1 MIGIYA
7 FAIFWIAL
15 AVGIL
20 LFSLLKDRSPR
31 TGPTRPATRKR
42 MLIGFGVV
50 YVAIGLVVP
59 AFSIADSQNADVV
72 RGEGIKLTA
81 NEKKGQA
88 LFGQLCGSCHQ
99 LASAN
104 ANGRVGPSLDMQL
117 MPQPAADAA
126 AAAKNYKGRSDYVYT
141 VIINGLQRGN
151 GNMPALVT
159 QGQQAKDIA
168 AFVAATAGYA
178 NP

>member
-1 MIGIYA
+1 MIAIYS

-15 AVGIL
+15 AVGVL
-20 LFSLLKDRSPR
+20 LFALLKDRSPR
-31 TGPTRPATRKR
+31 TGPTRSATRKR
-42 MLIGFGVV
+42 MLIGFGFAYVV
-50 YVAIGLVVP
+50 IGLGVP
-59 AFSIADSQNADVV
+59 AFSIADSHNSHVIHA
-72 RGEGIKLTA
+72 EGITLTA
-81 NEKKGQA
+81 NQQKGQA
-88 LFGQLCGSCHQ
+88 LFGELCGSCHR

-104 ANGRVGPSLDMQL
+104 ADGRVGPSLDVQL

-126 AAAKNYKGRSDYVYT
+126 AARKNYQGRSDYVYT
-141 VIINGLQRGN
+141 TIINGLQRGN
-151 GNMPALVT
+151 GNMPALIT